1 MIKQC
6 TICSTE
12 FKDITSNLNKIYCNY
27 KCKLVRNNK
36 AKRILPDSITKSCA
50 ICNVDFIDTTS
61 RKHQKYCSSK
71 CRNKFKMN
79 NKTRKL
85 FIKKYIASGK
95 RKEVC
100 RKYDQSTKGKKCN
113 NYHVALRHA
122 RKLQAIPKW
131 VGKKELEQIKFI
143 YKSRKKGYH
152 VDHII
157 PLKGINVCG
166 LHVENNLRIIKAK
179 YNMSKGNKLIESL
192 V

>member
-1 MIKQC
+1 MIKNCVICNKQFKDT
-6 TICSTE
+6 TICSVR
-12 FKDITSNLNKIYCNY
+12 LYCTTI
-27 KCKLVRNNK
+27 CKVIRNNK
-36 AKRILPDSITKSCA
+36 AKRISHNFTKNCS
-50 ICNVDFIDTTS
+50 ICNTEFTDTAY
-61 RKHQKYCSSK
+61 RKKYCSVK

-192 V
+192 L